1 MLPDTPC
8 VVRVALREIGVRE
21 EGCPNCGLRV
31 EEYLR
36 SVKLGKGYPWCSA
49 ALHWCHR
56 QCGNVLVPERPFAA
70 AAQWAT
76 SGEVFRKGQLEMYE
90 PLGPGHDF
98 QRISEDGDIGTLYY
112 SSLGRIGHC
121 FLIVGETEDY
131 LMTAEGNSNTDGS
144 RDGNQFCR
152 RKRLKASVHRI
163 NRW

>member
-1 MLPDTPC
+1 
-8 VVRVALREIGVRE
+8 
-21 EGCPNCGLRV
+21 
-31 EEYLR
+31 
-36 SVKLGKGYPWCSA
+36 
-49 ALHWCHR
+49 
-56 QCGNVLVPERPFAA
+56 
-70 AAQWAT
+70 
-76 SGEVFRKGQLEMYE
+76 MYE
-90 PLGPGHDF
+90 PLGPGHDY

-131 LMTAEGNSNTDGS
+131 LLTAEGNSNTDGS